1 MQFLKLISCSFQ
13 ITNFISNVISFLC
26 LVSFRLGFA
35 RYSHERN
42 HDIQDD
48 ESWKVRWR
56 FLWGYFFAQNK
67 AHYNSVVTC
76 CKAGSIGQSMLYAA
90 ARPLR
95 IHKMMWKCE
104 DMIYNIHLPFPK
116 PT

>member
-56 FLWGYFFAQNK
+56 FLWPCWGLVFTWVFLMEHKGN
-67 AHYNSVVTC
+67 
-76 CKAGSIGQSMLYAA
+76 GGIF
-90 ARPLR
+90 LR
-95 IHKMMWKCE
+95 KTKHI
-104 DMIYNIHLPFPK
+104 IIVL
-116 PT
+116 